1 MVVYDTW
8 TQLQALKPEW
18 DALFRGTFEQSGTLG
33 YAYAATAW
41 RELPKTSDTRLA
53 VIAVRKSGVLVC
65 LWPLYV
71 DREDS
76 HTFACHLGCGGNEE
90 YAGPLLSDRPEDR
103 QAGELALK
111 TAKSLAD
118 VLKVYNLSGG
128 SQAAAILAAD
138 RGLRWNG
145 SVHSPVVSTR
155 GFESF
160 EQWLSTRSS
169 NFRSGLRRER
179 RELCAQGDLI
189 FKRMAGPVDGP
200 ACVDWIFA
208 HKREQLVNQGVSKS
222 WVLTPK
228 ARSIFAA
235 LVSAPAVPDQ
245 VDDVEAYALTL
256 DGQTVA
262 AGLVV
267 NGDGRMEPT
276 IAAFDPQYSRMSPGN
291 LLIAE
296 WTALAVSRKVD
307 LDFRITHEAYKLR
320 WSDRFDRFDSY
331 VIACT
336 PKGVASVA
344 KEVVIKAIRRLL
356 VRWSPTVKPLLG
368 SLPGLSARL
377 FATVDRAL
385 RRRQHPTQHGF
396 EGL

>member
-1 MVVYDTW
+1 MTLISELNALLSLEVVIYDTW
-8 TQLQALKPEW
+8 AQLQALKPEW
-18 DALFRGTFEQSGTLG
+18 DALFRGVIEQSGTLG
-33 YAYAATAW
+33 YAYATSAW
-41 RELPKTSDTRLA
+41 RELPKTSDTRLS
-53 VIAVRKSGVLVC
+53 VIAVRKSGVLAC

-71 DREDS
+71 DREGS

-90 YAGPLLSDRPEDR
+90 YAGPLLGDGPEDR

-128 SQAAAILAAD
+128 SQAAAILAED
-138 RGLRWNG
+138 SGLRWKG
-145 SVHSPVVSTR
+145 SVQSPVVSTR
-155 GFESF
+155 RCDSF
-160 EQWLSTRSS
+160 EEWLATRSS

-179 RELCAQGDLI
+179 RELCAQGELV

-200 ACVDWIFA
+200 ACVDWIFGR
-208 HKREQLVNQGVSKS
+208 KREQLASQGVLKS
-222 WVLTPK
+222 WVLTSE
-228 ARSIFAA
+228 AQSIFSA
-235 LVSAPAVPDQ
+235 LASAPAVPDK

-276 IAAFDPQYSRMSPGN
+276 IAAFDPQFSRMSPGN

-307 LDFRITHEAYKLR
+307 LDFRITQEAYKLR

-336 PKGVASVA
+336 PKGAASVT
-344 KEVVIKAIRRLL
+344 KEILIKAVRRLM
-356 VRWSPTVKPLLG
+356 VRWAPQLKRV
-368 SLPGLSARL
+368 
-377 FATVDRAL
+377 L
-385 RRRQHPTQHGF
+385 RR
-396 EGL
+396 